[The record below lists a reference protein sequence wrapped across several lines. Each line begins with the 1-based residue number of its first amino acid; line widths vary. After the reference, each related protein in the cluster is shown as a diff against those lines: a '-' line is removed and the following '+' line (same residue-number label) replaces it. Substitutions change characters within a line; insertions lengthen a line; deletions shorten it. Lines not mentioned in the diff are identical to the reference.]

1 MSAISRRSSRSWLR
15 GALLLAGAALCAAP
29 AAAEGV
35 KADKVVVVKHE
46 QRLYLLHDGQVLKSY
61 RVALGRQPHGTK
73 LYEGDGRTP
82 EGKYVLDARNADSRF
97 YRALH
102 VSYPNAADR
111 ERAHAL
117 GQAAGGL
124 IMVHGLPRERPG
136 WGSEHWMYNWTTGCI
151 AVTDREMD
159 EIWDSVDVGT
169 PIEIRP

>member
-1 MSAISRRSSRSWLR
+1 MSATQRFLSWARLG
-15 GALLLAGAALCAAP
+15 GALLLAAAGLWTLP
-29 AAAEGV
+29 AAAEGA

-46 QRLYLLHDGQVLKSY
+46 QRLYLMRDGQVLKSY
-61 RVALGRQPHGTK
+61 RVALGRQPRGTK

-82 EGKYVLDARNADSRF
+82 EGRYVLDARNADSRF

-111 ERAHAL
+111 ERARAL

-124 IMVHGLPRERPG
+124 IMVHGLPRERPN
-136 WGSEHWMYNWTTGCI
+136 WGGEHWMYNWTTGCI